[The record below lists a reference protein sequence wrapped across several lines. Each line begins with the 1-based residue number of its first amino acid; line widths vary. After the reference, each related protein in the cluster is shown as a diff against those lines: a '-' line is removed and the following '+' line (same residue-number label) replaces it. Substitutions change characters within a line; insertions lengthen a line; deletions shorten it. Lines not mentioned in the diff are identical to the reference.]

1 MKRIT
6 TIISLALTVF
16 FPYAC
21 DLNAQEAEVAV
32 ERYDYVKALNEKGT
46 ARGQVEVVQDERMNA
61 LLEKYQA
68 SAKEM
73 VKMKQVPGWRV
84 QLFSSNQQGIAKTQ
98 AESVKETV
106 EQRYRNLPVYVAWQ
120 SPFWKVRVGDCATSE
135 EARLL
140 RDELKANYPDWASE
154 IYVVKDRVNVPE

>member
-6 TIISLALTVF
+6 IIIGFVLLLFAF
-16 FPYAC
+16 DA
-21 DLNAQEAEVAV
+21 NAQDMEVAV
-32 ERYDYVKALNEKGT
+32 ERYDYVKALNEKGS

-61 LLEKYQA
+61 LLEKCQA
-68 SAKEM
+68 YAKQT
-73 VKMKQVPGWRV
+73 VKMKQVAGWRV
-84 QLFSSNQQGIAKTQ
+84 QMFSSNQQGVAKTQ
-98 AESVKETV
+98 AESVKEKV

-135 EARLL
+135 EVRLL
-140 RDELKANYPDWASE
+140 RDEMKANYPEWASE